1 MTDKQ
6 KAILEILSSLNK
18 DGYGFHNSP
27 KLLVIKAINQYNEL
41 VRQGV
46 FLEE

>member
-6 KAILEILSSLNK
+6 KAILEIISIINK
-18 DGYGFHNSP
+18 DVYGFLNSP